1 MAINPALDQFPTE
14 ALAIGKMVASF
25 GEIELLF
32 GLLAGS
38 ALRNQN
44 LALRAMYRIRS
55 TGGRIDLADVLMR
68 DVLIREGF
76 QAHYEETL
84 GVVRHCLKIRNQYAH
99 CHWSPGTDGLFFTN
113 LEEAANRAE
122 GFTFD
127 HKHVDLTI
135 LKEQEAFFDHA
146 KDLLLYLGQEFD
158 AKTKTP
164 GLPFVLK
171 PPTPNLHN
179 LASLHI
185 PQWLG
190 EDGKRRHLERAL
202 EAEGRAPPREWPP
215 SVLRLTREEWAAKDR
230 KDQRTSGTTAE

>member
-76 QAHYEETL
+76 QAHYEENARRRKTL
-84 GVVRHCLKIRNQYAH
+84 PQNQKPIRSLPLVAGNG
-99 CHWSPGTDGLFFTN
+99 W
-113 LEEAANRAE
+113 
-122 GFTFD
+122 
-127 HKHVDLTI
+127 TI
-135 LKEQEAFFDHA
+135 LYKSRRS
-146 KDLLLYLGQEFD
+146 GQ
-158 AKTKTP
+158 
-164 GLPFVLK
+164 
-171 PPTPNLHN
+171 
-179 LASLHI
+179 S
-185 PQWLG
+185 
-190 EDGKRRHLERAL
+190 R
-202 EAEGRAPPREWPP
+202 
-215 SVLRLTREEWAAKDR
+215 
-230 KDQRTSGTTAE
+230 